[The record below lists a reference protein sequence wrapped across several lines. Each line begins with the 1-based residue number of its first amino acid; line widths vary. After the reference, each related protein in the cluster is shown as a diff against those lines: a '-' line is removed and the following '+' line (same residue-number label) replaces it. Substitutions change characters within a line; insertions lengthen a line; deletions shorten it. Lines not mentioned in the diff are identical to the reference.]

1 MSFVP
6 IKGFEGYYS
15 INSDG
20 VVLNHK
26 VNKEGVPTKVIGKPH
41 HAKRVVLRIPY
52 HDSVNLRIDK
62 LVAEHFLKKTNEL
75 RYLHN
80 LSGDPNDYSVSNLE
94 YKDYVQSD
102 SAIEPTLLRELAL
115 QYINGTKTT
124 KQLAEMANTD
134 NTNVSTKIK
143 EWCIE
148 NGLEDK
154 YNERAMSNRDN
165 AVKMTGTNTGKPVAK
180 FSKDGKYISKY
191 RTVTVAAKAN
201 NIAVPTLSAALDLK
215 HRTAGGF
222 RWRSLSKILP
232 LVLKS

>member
-1 MSFVP
+1 MTFVP
-6 IKGFEGYYS
+6 IKGFEEYYS

-26 VNKEGVPTKVIGKPH
+26 VNKEGVPIKVIGKPH

-52 HDSVNLRIDK
+52 HPSVNLRIDQ

-80 LSGDPNDYSVSNLE
+80 LSGDPNDFSVGNLE

-102 SAIEPTLLRELAL
+102 SAIEPDLLKELAL

-124 KQLAEMANTD
+124 EQLAEMANTFRY
-134 NTNVSTKIK
+134 NASSRIRT
-143 EWCIE
+143 WCIE
-148 NGLEDK
+148 NGLEEEYK
-154 YNERAMSNRDN
+154 KRAMSNRDN
-165 AVKMTGTNTGKPVAK
+165 AVKMTGTNLGKPVVK
-180 FSKDGKYISKY
+180 FSKDGKYIAEY

-215 HRTAGGF
+215 HRTAGGY
-222 RWRSLSKILP
+222 RWRSLSKMLP
-232 LVLKS
+232 LVLDK

>member
-26 VNKEGVPTKVIGKPH
+26 VNKEGVPIKVIGKPH

-52 HDSVNLRIDK
+52 HDSVNVRLDQ

-94 YKDYVQSD
+94 YKDYVQS
-102 SAIEPTLLRELAL
+102 AATIEPTLLKELSL
-115 QYINGTKTT
+115 QYINGFKTT
-124 KQLAEMANTD
+124 KQLAEIANTD

-154 YNERAMSNRDN
+154 HNERAMSNRDN
-165 AVKMTGTNTGKPVAK
+165 AVKMTGTNAGKPVAK

-191 RTVTVAAKAN
+191 CTVTVAAKAN

>member
-26 VNKEGVPTKVIGKPH
+26 VNKEGVPIKIIGKPH

-52 HDSVNLRIDK
+52 HDSVNIRIDQ

-80 LSGDPNDYSVSNLE
+80 LSGDLNNYSVSNLE
-94 YKDYVQSD
+94 YKDYVQSAA
-102 SAIEPTLLRELAL
+102 AIEPALLKELSL
-115 QYINGTKTT
+115 QYINGFKTT
-124 KQLAEMANTD
+124 KQLAEIANTIPD
-134 NTNVSTKIK
+134 NISSKLK
-143 EWCIE
+143 EWCKE

-154 YNERAMSNRDN
+154 YNKRAMSNRDN
-165 AVKMTGTNTGKPVAK
+165 AVKMTGTNAGKAVVK
-180 FSKDGKYISKY
+180 FSKEGDYITEY
-191 RTVTVAAKAN
+191 RTVTVAARAN

-222 RWRSLSKILP
+222 RWRSLSKMLP
-232 LVLKS
+232 LVLKR

>member
-26 VNKEGVPTKVIGKPH
+26 VNKEGVPIKVIGKPH
-41 HAKRVVLRIPY
+41 HTKRVVLRIPY
-52 HDSVNLRIDK
+52 HDSVNLRIDQ

-94 YKDYVQSD
+94 YKDYVQSAA
-102 SAIEPTLLRELAL
+102 AIEPTLLRELAL

-143 EWCIE
+143 EWCIG
-148 NGLEDK
+148 NGIEDK

-180 FSKDGKYISKY
+180 FTKDGKYITGY
-191 RTVTVAAKAN
+191 HTVTIAAKAN

-215 HRTAGGF
+215 HRSAGGF
-222 RWRSLSKILP
+222 RWKSLSKMFP
-232 LVLKS
+232 LVLEK

>member
-1 MSFVP
+1 MTFVP

-26 VNKEGVPTKVIGKPH
+26 VNKEGVPNKVVGKPH

-52 HDSVNLRIDK
+52 HDSVNLRIDQ

-191 RTVTVAAKAN
+191 RTVTIAAKAN

-222 RWRSLSKILP
+222 RWRSLSKMLP
-232 LVLKS
+232 LVLKK

>member
-6 IKGFEGYYS
+6 IKGFEDYYS

-26 VNKEGVPTKVIGKPH
+26 VNKEGEPIKVIGKPH

-52 HDSVNLRIDK
+52 HDSVNLRIDQ
-62 LVAEHFLKKTNEL
+62 LVAEHFLKKSNEL

-94 YKDYVQSD
+94 YKNYVQSD
-102 SAIEPTLLRELAL
+102 AAIEPTLLKELSL
-115 QYINGTKTT
+115 LYINGFKTT
-124 KQLAEMANTD
+124 KQLAEIANTGD
-134 NTNVSTKIK
+134 TNMSVKIK
-143 EWCIE
+143 EWCKE

-154 YNERAMSNRDN
+154 YNKRAMSNRDN
-165 AVKMTGTNTGKPVAK
+165 AVKMTGTNSGKPVVK
-180 FSKDGKYISKY
+180 FSKDGEYITEY
-191 RTVTVAAKAN
+191 RTVTIAAN
-201 NIAVPTLSAALDLK
+201 DNSIAVPTLSAALDLK

-222 RWRSLSKILP
+222 RWRSLSKMLP
-232 LVLKS
+232 LVLKK

>member
-26 VNKEGVPTKVIGKPH
+26 VNKEGVPIKVIGKPH

-52 HDSVNLRIDK
+52 QDSVNVRLDK

-80 LSGDPNDYSVSNLE
+80 LSGDPNDYSASNLE
-94 YKDYVQSD
+94 YKNYVQSVA
-102 SAIEPTLLRELAL
+102 AIEPALLKELSL
-115 QYINGTKTT
+115 QYINGFKTT
-124 KQLAEMANTD
+124 KQLAEIANTGD
-134 NTNVSTKIK
+134 TNMSVKIK

-148 NGLEDK
+148 NGIEDK
-154 YNERAMSNRDN
+154 YNKRAMSNRDN
-165 AVKMTGTNTGKPVAK
+165 AVKMTGTNAGKAVVK
-180 FSKDGKYISKY
+180 FTKDGKYITEY
-191 RTVTVAAKAN
+191 RTVTIAARYN

-222 RWRSLSKILP
+222 RWRSLSKMLP
-232 LVLKS
+232 LVLKK

>member
-1 MSFVP
+1 MTFVP

-26 VNKEGVPTKVIGKPH
+26 VNKEGVPIKVIGKPH

-52 HDSVNLRIDK
+52 HDSVNVRLDK

-80 LSGDPNDYSVSNLE
+80 LSGDLNDYSVSNLE
-94 YKDYVQSD
+94 YKDYVQSVA
-102 SAIEPTLLRELAL
+102 AIEPALLKELSL
-115 QYINGTKTT
+115 QYINGFKTT
-124 KQLAEMANTD
+124 KQLAEMANTVAD
-134 NTNVSTKIK
+134 NVSSKVK
-143 EWCIE
+143 AWCIE

-154 YNERAMSNRDN
+154 YIKRAMSNRDN
-165 AVKMTGTNTGKPVAK
+165 AVKMTGTNAGKAVVK
-180 FSKDGKYISKY
+180 FSKDGEYITEY
-191 RTVTVAAKAN
+191 RTVTIAAKAN

-222 RWRSLSKILP
+222 RWRSLSKMLP
-232 LVLKS
+232 LVLKR

>member
-1 MSFVP
+1 MTFVP

-52 HDSVNLRIDK
+52 HDSVNLRIDQ

-232 LVLKS
+232 LVLKK

>member
-26 VNKEGVPTKVIGKPH
+26 VNKEGVPIKVIGKPH

-52 HDSVNLRIDK
+52 HDSVNLRIDQ
-62 LVAEHFLKKTNEL
+62 LVAEHFLKKTIEL

-80 LSGDPNDYSVSNLE
+80 LSGDPNDYSVSNLG
-94 YKDYVQSD
+94 YKDYVQSAA
-102 SAIEPTLLRELAL
+102 AIEPVLLKELSL
-115 QYINGTKTT
+115 QYINGINTT
-124 KQLAEMANTD
+124 SQLAEIANTD

-180 FSKDGKYISKY
+180 FSKDGKYISEY

-222 RWRSLSKILP
+222 RWRSLSKMLP
-232 LVLKS
+232 LVLKN

>member
-26 VNKEGVPTKVIGKPH
+26 VNKEGVPIKVIGKPH

-52 HDSVNLRIDK
+52 HDSVNLRIDQ
-62 LVAEHFLKKTNEL
+62 LVAEHFLKKTIEL

-94 YKDYVQSD
+94 YKDYVQS
-102 SAIEPTLLRELAL
+102 AATIEPILLKELSL
-115 QYINGTKTT
+115 QYINGFKTT
-124 KQLAEMANTD
+124 KQLAEIANTG
-134 NTNVSTKIK
+134 NTNMSVKIK
-143 EWCIE
+143 DWCVE

-154 YNERAMSNRDN
+154 YNKRAMSNRDN
-165 AVKMTGTNTGKPVAK
+165 AVKMTGTNAGKAVVK
-180 FSKDGKYISKY
+180 FSKEGKYISEY
-191 RTVTVAAKAN
+191 RTVTIAARYN

>member
-26 VNKEGVPTKVIGKPH
+26 VNKEGVPIKVIGKPH

-52 HDSVNLRIDK
+52 HDSVNIRLDK

-102 SAIEPTLLRELAL
+102 SAIEPTLLKELSL
-115 QYINGTKTT
+115 QYINGLKTI
-124 KQLAEMANTD
+124 KQLAEMANTFAY
-134 NTNVSTKIK
+134 NASSRIK
-143 EWCIE
+143 TWCIE
-148 NGLEDK
+148 NGLEEEYK
-154 YNERAMSNRDN
+154 QRATSNRDN
-165 AVKMTGTNTGKPVAK
+165 AVKMTGTNMGKAVAK
-180 FSKDGKYISKY
+180 FSKEGEYITEY
-191 RTVTVAAKAN
+191 RTVTDAAKAN
-201 NIAVPTLSAALDLK
+201 NIAVPTISAALDLK

-222 RWRSLSKILP
+222 RWRSVSKILP
-232 LVLKS
+232 LV